1 MRRLEQDQPGLA
13 AEDRTRFAK
22 RFKFAAILFG
32 SLCLMSI
39 AGLGYCLAHA
49 GQGGA
54 RAAVATAQRSARTTP
69 AQQLG
74 LLVIWA
80 SMAATDW

>member
-1 MRRLEQDQPGLA
+1 MRRLEQAQLGST
-13 AEDRTRFAK
+13 AEDRATFVK
-22 RFKFAAILFG
+22 RFKLAAILSG
-32 SLCLMSI
+32 SLCLMLV
-39 AGLGYCLAHA
+39 AGLGYYVAHA
-49 GQGGA
+49 GQGRVKVA
-54 RAAVATAQRSARTTP
+54 IATAQTSARTTP